1 MMSSLENLYA
11 HFLRFYTRQRQTV
24 QIIGG
29 VLIVSL
35 VYILFFHSSD
45 QAKRH
50 SRKGDKQSPTV
61 LIAAIKKNDIPVYLT
76 ALGTVTPAETVTIK
90 TQINGQLMR
99 VLFQEGQLV
108 KAGDLLAEID
118 SRPYTAQLL
127 QYEGQLAKDIALLE
141 NAKLDLERYKTL
153 VKQDAISKQVLDTQ
167 VSLVQQYE
175 GTVKSDQGLI
185 DAAKLNQTYCK
196 IVSPITGRA
205 GMLSVDPGNYVQTT
219 DPNGLVVINN
229 INPIF
234 VVFSIPEDNLQ
245 TILKQM
251 NGGAKLKVE
260 AHNRD
265 QNKLLATGTLAT
277 VDNQIDTT
285 TGTIKFK
292 ALFENNDNSLF
303 TNQFVNVRLLV
314 NTLRDS
320 MIVPTAAV
328 QHGAKGAFIY
338 KLKEDHTVTIIPVVI
353 KTVNGN
359 ETAIE
364 GKISPGENIVVEGT
378 DKLNEGTMVTVSEK
392 KPKDG
397 LLEKNHSKHVKS
409 S

>member
-1 MMSSLENLYA
+1 MPFLENLYA
-11 HFLRFYTRQRQTV
+11 SFLKFYTRQKQTV
-24 QIIGG
+24 QLIGG
-29 VLIVSL
+29 VLVISL
-35 VYILFFHSSD
+35 IYILFFHGSD

-50 SRKGDKQSPTV
+50 SKEGNKQAPTV
-61 LIAAIKKNDIPVYLT
+61 LVAAVKKSDMPVYLT

-118 SRPYTAQLL
+118 SRLYTAQLL
-127 QYEGQLAKDIALLE
+127 QYEGQLAKDVALLE

-167 VSLVQQYE
+167 ISLVQQFE

-185 DAAKLNQTYCK
+185 DSVKLNQTYCK
-196 IVSPITGRA
+196 IISPINGRTG
-205 GMLSVDPGNYVQTT
+205 LSLVDPGNYVQTT

-245 TILKQM
+245 AILKQM
-251 NGGAKLKVE
+251 NGGTKLKVE
-260 AHNRD
+260 AYNRD
-265 QNKLLATGTLAT
+265 QNKLLTTGTLET

-292 ALFENNDNSLF
+292 AHFENGDNTLF
-303 TNQFVNVRLLV
+303 PNQFVNVRLLV
-314 NTLRDS
+314 NTLGDS

-328 QHGAKGAFIY
+328 QHGSNGAFVY
-338 KLKEDHTVTIIPVVI
+338 KLKKDNKVTIIPVVI

-359 ETAIE
+359 ETAID
-364 GKISPGENIVVEGT
+364 GKISPGENVVVEGT
-378 DKLNEGTMVTVSEK
+378 DKLNEGTLVTISEK
-392 KPKDG
+392 KQINDHP
-397 LLEKNHSKHVKS
+397 ENNHQQHTKS